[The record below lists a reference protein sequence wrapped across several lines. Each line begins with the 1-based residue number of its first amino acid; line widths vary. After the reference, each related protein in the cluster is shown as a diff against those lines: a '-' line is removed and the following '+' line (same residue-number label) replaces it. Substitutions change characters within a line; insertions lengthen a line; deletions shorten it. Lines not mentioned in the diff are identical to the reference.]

1 MPRSTARRSP
11 VSQLLVVAAALVSL
25 TGCVIAEPPVELQ
38 PDGPAPAPAPTVDAT
53 PAPSASADDPDPG
66 ALPEVLELGMI
77 AAEGALPGWETSI
90 ITDSDFEV
98 QPDSD
103 FPIGPTISVVET
115 ATGCTF
121 WAYQGQ
127 QDSADPD
134 EVANT
139 QATLAAITGTAPGDW
154 EADEFALEPSAS
166 QGVSVV
172 LLSIFSE
179 ADDGSVQAIYAR
191 NFQSSQTTSAIR
203 AECGPDAGGIEHI
216 DDVISEHFQINFLL
230 P

>member
-11 VSQLLVVAAALVSL
+11 IAPLALAAAALLSV
-25 TGCVIAEPPVELQ
+25 TGCVVGPPPPVEHGEPEPSLEPS
-38 PDGPAPAPAPTVDAT
+38 PDASPDPS
-53 PAPSASADDPDPG
+53 PSADEPQPG
-66 ALPEVLELGMI
+66 ALPDVLELGMI

-90 ITDSDFEV
+90 ITDGDFEP

-154 EADEFALEPSAS
+154 EADEFVLEPSAS

-179 ADDGSVQAIYAR
+179 ADDGAVQAVYAR

-203 AECGPDAGGIEHI
+203 AECGPDAGGIDQI
-216 DDVISEHFQINFLL
+216 DDVVSEHFQINFLL

>member
-11 VSQLLVVAAALVSL
+11 FAPLAVAAATMLSL
-25 TGCVIAEPPVELQ
+25 AGCAVGPPPPVELAEPEQ
-38 PDGPAPAPAPTVDAT
+38 TLQPAPDAT
-53 PAPSASADDPDPG
+53 PNPTASADEPDPG
-66 ALPEVLELGMI
+66 ALPDVLELGMI

-90 ITDSDFEV
+90 ITDGGFEV

-154 EADEFALEPSAS
+154 EADEFVLEPSAS

-179 ADDGSVQAIYAR
+179 ADDGAVQAIYAR

-203 AECGPDAGGIEHI
+203 AECGPDAGGIDHI
-216 DDVISEHFQINFLL
+216 DDVISQHLQINFLL

>member
-1 MPRSTARRSP
+1 MPSSVVRRSP
-11 VSQLLVVAAALVSL
+11 IAPLAVAVAATLALA
-25 TGCVIAEPPVELQ
+25 GCVVGPPPSVALSEPE
-38 PDGPAPAPAPTVDAT
+38 PTLEPSLDAS
-53 PAPSASADDPDPG
+53 PSPTAAADEPDPG

-90 ITDSDFEV
+90 ITDGDFAV

-127 QDSADPD
+127 QDGTGTD
-134 EVANT
+134 EIANT
-139 QATLAAITGTAPGDW
+139 QATLAAITDTTPADW
-154 EADEFALEPSAS
+154 EADEFVLEPSAS

-179 ADDGSVQAIYAR
+179 ADDGAVQAVYAR

-216 DDVISEHFQINFLL
+216 DAAISEHFQISFLL